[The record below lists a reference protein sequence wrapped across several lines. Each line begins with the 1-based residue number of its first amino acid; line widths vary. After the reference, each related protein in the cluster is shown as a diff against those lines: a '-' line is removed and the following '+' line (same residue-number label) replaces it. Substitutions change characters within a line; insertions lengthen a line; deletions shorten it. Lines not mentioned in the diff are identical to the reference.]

1 MANSKAIAGYIG
13 PTLMAAGAMVLL
25 NGKVF
30 VEMLVEA
37 YRNPL
42 TVVLS
47 GFVIFVTGIAIVRA
61 HHQWVKGWP
70 VLVTLIGWLAIVG
83 GLARILF
90 PIELINFA
98 GEVTETPYALRTA
111 GVVLLVLGGFLS
123 FQAYRR

>member
-1 MANSKAIAGYIG
+1 MGNSKAIAGYIG
-13 PTLMAAGAMVLL
+13 PTLMAAGAMVLVD
-25 NGKVF
+25 GKVF
-30 VEMLVEA
+30 DEMLVEA

-47 GFVIFVTGIAIVRA
+47 GFVIFVAGIAIVRA

-70 VLVTLIGWLAIVG
+70 VLVTLIGWLAIIG

-98 GEVTETPYALRTA
+98 AHVTDIHGILPTA
-111 GVVLLVLGGFLS
+111 GFVLLVLGGFLS
-123 FQAYRR
+123 FQAYRK